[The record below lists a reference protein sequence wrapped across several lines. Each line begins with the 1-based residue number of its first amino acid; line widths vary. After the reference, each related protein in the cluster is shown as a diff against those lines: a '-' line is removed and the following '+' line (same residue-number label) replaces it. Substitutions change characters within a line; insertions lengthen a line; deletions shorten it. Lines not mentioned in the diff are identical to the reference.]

1 MYVKFVIEANQG
13 QTWRNPNN
21 APPKPLEYFFSGLEP
36 PKALVKII
44 DILSNRGG
52 TS

>member
-1 MYVKFVIEANQG
+1 MYEKFVIKANMHMPL
-13 QTWRNPNN
+13 RHCNN
-21 APPKPLEYFFSGLEP
+21 APPKQLEYFFSGLEP

>member
-1 MYVKFVIEANQG
+1 MFPKFVIKANMHMPS
-13 QTWRNPNN
+13 RHFSN
-21 APPKPLEYFFSGLEP
+21 APPKPFEYFFSGLEP